1 MIERIRWNW
10 RHFASGRAGLRFRER
25 YRLHQ
30 SRRRGGFDI
39 IRISYILGG
48 ALLIAMS
55 VLLGW
60 LPILGWGTAILGL
73 SMIAGEFYPV
83 ARLMDWL
90 QRCALV
96 LNLRFCR
103 ELISSPRAG
112 LCSYNPLRQPPS
124 IVRLNLYEVRC
135 KSLRLPDVP
144 TSFYPQTEGK
154 SGEGGIRTLET
165 A

>member
-10 RHFASGRAGLRFRER
+10 HHFASGRAGLRFRER

-90 QRCALV
+90 ELRAREILGPMGKAFVRMPTWAQLSVSTMITVSTFALV
-96 LNLRFCR
+96 Y
-103 ELISSPRAG
+103 G
-112 LCSYNPLRQPPS
+112 LY
-124 IVRLNLYEVRC
+124 
-135 KSLRLPDVP
+135 SL
-144 TSFYPQTEGK
+144 SFG
-154 SGEGGIRTLET
+154 
-165 A
+165 